1 MNPGLP
7 AIDLVVEKN
16 GKIIAI
22 EIETGKNEKD
32 QILQNVMKC
41 LNAGYEIVFS
51 IGTNE
56 KALEKI
62 KESVSENIL
71 ENNPGVKIIQ
81 GRELIKWN

>member
-7 AIDLVVEKN
+7 AIDLIVEKN
-16 GKIIAI
+16 GKRIAI
-22 EIETGKNEKD
+22 EIETGKNEKE

-56 KALEKI
+56 KAFEKI
-62 KESVSENIL
+62 KESVPKDIL
-71 ENNPGVKIIQ
+71 ERYPGVLLIQ
-81 GRELIKWN
+81 GRELIKWK